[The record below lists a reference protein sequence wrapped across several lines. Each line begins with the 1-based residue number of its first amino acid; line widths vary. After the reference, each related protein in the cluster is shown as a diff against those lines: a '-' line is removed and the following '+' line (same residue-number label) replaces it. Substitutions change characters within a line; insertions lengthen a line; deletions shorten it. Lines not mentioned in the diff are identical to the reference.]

1 MSEFSENAM
10 IIILV
15 ILVLVMCVNAI
26 RESDYMN
33 LVCVISNVDGNEYC
47 VRDRKLTQKAVDLL
61 ASTVK
66 KCNKLVKHLEKTEP
80 DNKITKRLVENYN
93 PHKVKETLPTSKHIA
108 YSENKGEKLAFCL
121 SKDNDEHD
129 NLIDENTLMFV
140 ALHELSHVA
149 NETVGHGEDYWQ
161 TFKEVLQHAKNAG
174 IYNPI
179 DYKKYPKNYC
189 SMTINDNPY
198 YDK

>member
-61 ASTVK
+61 GITVK
-66 KCNKLVKHLEKTEP
+66 KCNKLVKHLEKIEP

-93 PHKVKETLPTSKHIA
+93 PRKVKETLPTSKHTA
-108 YSENKGEKLAFCL
+108 YSENKGEKLSDAEINRLAKRYRREEPDQFL
-121 SKDNDEHD
+121 SMYD
-129 NLIDENTLMFV
+129 NLRD
-140 ALHELSHVA
+140 
-149 NETVGHGEDYWQ
+149 
-161 TFKEVLQHAKNAG
+161 K
-174 IYNPI
+174 
-179 DYKKYPKNYC
+179 PK
-189 SMTINDNPY
+189 D
-198 YDK
+198 